1 MRLFVAIDLPAS
13 VQSALTSLIDTLRP
27 TARIRW
33 TKPANLH
40 LTTKFIG
47 EFADSQLAALRDA
60 LARVQSPEIPIAVRG
75 IGWFP
80 NPHNPRILWAGV
92 RAPESLGALA
102 RATDEAVLPF
112 GIQPEKRAYSPHLT
126 LARIEEKVDLA
137 PLRRQIASLPS
148 DEWGDFTASAF
159 HLYQSELRSGGSI
172 YTRLATFPMPHD
184 PDPEVPSMKAP
195 GV

>member
-13 VQSALTSLIDTLRP
+13 VQSALVSLIDTLRP

-33 TKPANLH
+33 SKPANLH

-47 EFADSQLAALRDA
+47 EFPDSQLAALRDA
-60 LARVQSPEIPIAVRG
+60 LARVPSPEIPIAVRG

-102 RATDEAVLPF
+102 LATDEILLPL

-126 LARIEEKVDLA
+126 LARIEGKVELA

-148 DEWGDFTASAF
+148 AEWGDFTASAF
-159 HLYQSELRSGGSI
+159 HLYLSELRPGGSL
-172 YTRLATFPMPHD
+172 YTRLATFPMSGLPT
-184 PDPEVPSMKAP
+184 PEVPSRKAP